1 MQGPEPRKRRIL
13 IVDDDPDIAR
23 LLGRA
28 LMADYQVDVALNAAD
43 ALAIASKQAP
53 DLALLDVMMPGV
65 DGFGL
70 AERLRLL
77 PGLSR
82 LPLIFLTAKGDAR
95 DQIRGIQVGAKHYI
109 TKPFR
114 LGDVIEKVKKAVK

>member
-1 MQGPEPRKRRIL
+1 MQGTETRKRRIL

-28 LMADYQVDVALNAAD
+28 LMGDYQVDVALNAGD
-43 ALAIASKQAP
+43 ALALATKSPP
-53 DLALLDVMMPGV
+53 DLAMLDVMMPGV

-77 PGLSR
+77 PGLAK
-82 LPLIFLTAKGDAR
+82 LPLMFLTAKGDAK

-109 TKPFR
+109 TKPFK
-114 LGDVIEKVKKAVK
+114 LADVVAKVKKALK

>member
-1 MQGPEPRKRRIL
+1 MQGTEPRKRRIL

-28 LMADYQVDVALNAAD
+28 LMAEYEVDVALNAGD
-43 ALAIASKQAP
+43 ALAIATKRAP

-77 PGLSR
+77 PGLTR
-82 LPLIFLTAKGDAR
+82 LPLIFLTAKGDTQ

-109 TKPFR
+109 TKPFK
-114 LGDVIEKVKKAVK
+114 LSDVIAKVKKAI

>member
-1 MQGPEPRKRRIL
+1 MQGPESRKRRIL

-28 LMADYQVDVALNAAD
+28 LMADYDVDIAQNAAD
-43 ALAIASKQAP
+43 ALAIASKQPP

-82 LPLIFLTAKGDAR
+82 LPLMFLTAKGDAR

-109 TKPFR
+109 TKPFK
-114 LGDVIEKVKKAVK
+114 LSDVIAKVKKAVK

>member
-1 MQGPEPRKRRIL
+1 MQGTAPRKRRIL

-28 LMADYQVDVALNAAD
+28 LMADYEVDVALNAGE
-43 ALAIASKQAP
+43 ALAKATKHPP
-53 DLALLDVMMPGV
+53 DLAMLDVMMPGI

-82 LPLIFLTAKGDAR
+82 LPLMFLTAKGDAR

-109 TKPFR
+109 TKPFK
-114 LGDVIEKVKKAVK
+114 LSDVVDKVKKALK

>member
-1 MQGPEPRKRRIL
+1 MLGTGARKRRIL

-28 LMADYQVDVALNAAD
+28 LMGEFDIDVALNAGA
-43 ALAIASKQAP
+43 ALAMAAKNPP
-53 DLALLDVMMPGV
+53 DLAMLDVMMPGI

-77 PGLSR
+77 PGLAR
-82 LPLIFLTAKGDAR
+82 LPLMFLTAKGDAQ

-109 TKPFR
+109 TKPFK
-114 LGDVIEKVKKAVK
+114 LADVVAKVKKALK